1 MAHSDFKH
9 IPLSFRKCRQV
20 AVGILLFLLAACR
33 PAPYPQALRVAD
45 SLATACPDSAVA
57 LLRSLRT
64 EMAEESKPVQ
74 MYYRLLCVKAQDKAY
89 IPHTSDSTVQSVL
102 HYYEKRKDRRH
113 LPEAYYYAGRVA
125 GDLGDAPQALD
136 YFGKA
141 LEAMAGEELL
151 PLRSKVLSQM
161 GTLFYRQEMY
171 PEALEKYR
179 QSLACDSALGD
190 SVGMAYDLR
199 DIGAVYYSFGDASN
213 ALLHYLKAYKL
224 CKLIPSKGIL
234 GSIENR
240 IAGLYLA
247 EQRLDSAK
255 YFLQEALQEGD
266 YMERPDICMTAG
278 IYYQKLNRL
287 DSAVWYYKEV
297 LRHGSIYLKRI
308 AYVNLA
314 QIHFAQG
321 QQDTAIQYM
330 RKSMACSDSIRKMTN
345 TESLRKVHELYNY
358 QLREKENM
366 QLRIDNASKTRN
378 FICLVIIGSI
388 ILLVAAWY
396 FHNRRKKWMARLQFL
411 KNAKEEAYRKSEQCI
426 HDNEE
431 EIRRL
436 KAALQDVEKDLSE
449 SQSSRKE
456 LEERIEVLVTINKQ
470 VELEQTQRQLEENLF
485 LNTDIYQRFRQQLKL
500 QSKKSRL
507 TDADWEEL
515 RTQVDKYYD
524 NFTQKLNGPYQL
536 NDRELRVSL
545 LVKTRFSCKEIGSLV
560 NLSQSGVSSTRNRL
574 YEKVFGKKGDA
585 KKWDEYILSL

>member
-1 MAHSDFKH
+1 
-9 IPLSFRKCRQV
+9 
-20 AVGILLFLLAACR
+20 
-33 PAPYPQALRVAD
+33 
-45 SLATACPDSAVA
+45 
-57 LLRSLRT
+57 
-64 EMAEESKPVQ
+64 
-74 MYYRLLCVKAQDKAY
+74 
-89 IPHTSDSTVQSVL
+89 
-102 HYYEKRKDRRH
+102 
-113 LPEAYYYAGRVA
+113 
-125 GDLGDAPQALD
+125 
-136 YFGKA
+136 
-141 LEAMAGEELL
+141 
-151 PLRSKVLSQM
+151 
-161 GTLFYRQEMY
+161 
-171 PEALEKYR
+171 
-179 QSLACDSALGD
+179 
-190 SVGMAYDLR
+190 
-199 DIGAVYYSFGDASN
+199 
-213 ALLHYLKAYKL
+213 
-224 CKLIPSKGIL
+224 
-234 GSIENR
+234 
-240 IAGLYLA
+240 
-247 EQRLDSAK
+247 
-255 YFLQEALQEGD
+255 
-266 YMERPDICMTAG
+266 
-278 IYYQKLNRL
+278 
-287 DSAVWYYKEV
+287 
-297 LRHGSIYLKRI
+297 
-308 AYVNLA
+308 
-314 QIHFAQG
+314 
-321 QQDTAIQYM
+321 
-330 RKSMACSDSIRKMTN
+330 MACSDSIRKMTN

-449 SQSSRKE
+449 SQASRKE

-470 VELEQTQRQLEENLF
+470 VELEQTKRQLEENLF
-485 LNTDIYQRFRQQLKL
+485 FNTDIYQRFRQQLKL